1 MLISENADIEAE
13 RSAFMAAYNRGESLP
28 ATVACAILPLAEI
41 EENSRRML
49 AQQCAEYV
57 AGGMEVPAG
66 LQSRLDFMNNAK
78 ASLTYKPVASTASP
92 AAMPRERK
100 KSPPTVYGSFLTSPP
115 KAPAMSEADARKLL
129 LAEIADRRGGAAAH
143 RLRHA
148 TVDQLAAALGSMKA
162 TPARQATISK
172 SWDSAFAKRGVET
185 KAETKPG
192 SWDRAFARLGVA
204 TK

>member
-1 MLISENADIEAE
+1 MTDAE
-13 RSAFMAAYNRGESLP
+13 
-28 ATVACAILPLAEI
+28 
-41 EENSRRML
+41 
-49 AQQCAEYV
+49 
-57 AGGMEVPAG
+57 
-66 LQSRLDFMNNAK
+66 
-78 ASLTYKPVASTASP
+78 
-92 AAMPRERK
+92 
-100 KSPPTVYGSFLTSPP
+100 
-115 KAPAMSEADARKLL
+115 ARKLL

-204 TK
+204 TDRSDCRTFQEGIAPPRAASRGDRPRGLTAHCSTSTSCLTFYRVRLAFLSLGHERIGARFPYCPRAIQSSAAFFNKSMKRGAR